1 MLEVKLAA
9 AMVAVMTSGKVF
21 ADVAKPGTAAPWAV
35 YQQIGGKS
43 PTSLDQKLINKRNG
57 VFQISTWAATRLEAT
72 AKALQIEQ
80 AIMDSE
86 LQVVPQGS
94 LRAAY
99 EEDTGLH
106 GCMQDFS
113 IWGDR

>member
-1 MLEVKLAA
+1 MLEVKLVA
-9 AMVAVMTSGKVF
+9 AMASVMTTGKVF
-21 ADVAKPGTAAPWAV
+21 ADVAKPGTVAPWAV

-43 PTSLDQKLINKRNG
+43 PTSLDQKLMSKRNG
-57 VFQISTWAATRLEAT
+57 VFQISTWAATRSEAT
-72 AKALQIEQ
+72 TKALQIEQ
-80 AIMDSE
+80 AIMDST

-94 LRAAY
+94 LRATY
-99 EEDTGLH
+99 EEDTGLY